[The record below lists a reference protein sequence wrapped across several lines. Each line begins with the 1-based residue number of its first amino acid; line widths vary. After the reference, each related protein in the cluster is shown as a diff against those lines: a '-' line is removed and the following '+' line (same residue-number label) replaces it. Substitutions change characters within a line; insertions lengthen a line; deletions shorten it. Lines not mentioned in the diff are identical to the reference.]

1 MKRLNI
7 IYLFL
12 AMTIVLA
19 SCGSSNNVV
28 SNKLI
33 SKRKY
38 SKGFHINK
46 NGNYKNL
53 NEDVAKNENVDKTEP
68 KKFSDRTKSINKQ
81 QKVSRVESSE
91 TVPMTWQAEKSEL
104 TIGTAIAA
112 DGAYAFEVTVDE
124 PVSVEDLDAADA
136 AIEREHSKRDMRKS
150 LRKKVKGSESSGW
163 GADTIFILAVIFA
176 ILLPPLGVGIYT
188 NIDWMKVL
196 IALLLSILFVLPGMI
211 YALLVVFDVI

>member
-1 MKRLNI
+1 
-7 IYLFL
+7 
-12 AMTIVLA
+12 MTIVLA

-81 QKVSRVESSE
+81 QKVLRVESSE

-163 GADTIFILAVIFA
+163 GADAIFILAVIFA

>member
-1 MKRLNI
+1 
-7 IYLFL
+7 
-12 AMTIVLA
+12 MTIALA

-46 NGNYKNL
+46 NGNYKNS

-81 QKVSRVESSE
+81 QKVLRVESSE

-163 GADTIFILAVIFA
+163 GADAIFILAVIFA

>member
-81 QKVSRVESSE
+81 QKVLRVESSE

>member
-46 NGNYKNL
+46 NGNYKNS

-81 QKVSRVESSE
+81 QKVLRVESSE

>member
-1 MKRLNI
+1 
-7 IYLFL
+7 
-12 AMTIVLA
+12 MTIALA

-163 GADTIFILAVIFA
+163 GADAIFILAVIFA

>member
-7 IYLFL
+7 IYLL
-12 AMTIVLA
+12 LTMTIVLG

-46 NGNYKNL
+46 KGDYQKS
-53 NEDVAKNENVDKTEP
+53 NEDVAKNENAKKIDR
-68 KKFSDRTKSINKQ
+68 KKFSERTKSSNLEQ
-81 QKVSRVESSE
+81 EVSIIESSE
-91 TVPMTWQAEKSEL
+91 PAAVNRVVEESAFTV
-104 TIGTAIAA
+104 GTAAPI
-112 DGAYAFEVTVDE
+112 DGLYSNEVTE
-124 PVSVEDLDAADA
+124 NESVSVQDFDAADA
-136 AIEREHSKRDMRKS
+136 VIKREQSKKDMRKS
-150 LRKKVKGSESSGW
+150 LRKKVKDSKSSGW
-163 GADTIFILAVIFA
+163 GADAMFILAVILA
-176 ILLPPLGVGIYT
+176 IFIPPLGVLIYT

-196 IALLLSILFVLPGMI
+196 IALLLTFLFVLPGMI